1 MDAAHQNLAGLVV
14 IWLWGLS
21 MASVLRW
28 FERRFI
34 QWLRPPG
41 WRQWKKQESKRIRKQ
56 LEKAY
61 RNRRY
66 WD

>member
-1 MDAAHQNLAGLVV
+1 MNTTQHYLLGLVV

-21 MASVLRW
+21 MAAVLRW
-28 FERRFI
+28 FERRFNN
-34 QWLRPPG
+34 WLKPPG
-41 WRQWKKQESKRIRKQ
+41 WRQWKKQETERIRKQ

-61 RNRRY
+61 RNRGD